1 MTARPSVATA
11 AAPTALAAFL
21 RGVER
26 RAALF
31 AQLQC
36 GDAGDGDAALAL
48 ALPAFAAEARQWPLA
63 DWSRRFW
70 SGLLA
75 TPPLRGTPPQHARW
89 PAAFA
94 ALVPLGSGPRAA
106 LLLRLVAGLEEA
118 EAAAVLGLARPTYR
132 FALQRVLP
140 RRADGSADAEA
151 WHALEAAVAAALQ
164 QLPAQRLVSLA
175 RLREAA
181 LAGARVAPVPRARPR
196 PSRPRGAA
204 AAPPRW
210 LLPLLWSALAACAL
224 AFAATFLPALR
235 APPAADGSLRIQRA
249 PLPAAAA
256 PAATFDPDTA
266 LLSHRDFEW
275 LLSDPDPALLRD
287 LDFYA
292 WYAAELAT
300 QPATALPLPEAAQP
314 LPAATEDADATP

>member
-1 MTARPSVATA
+1 MTARPPAPAATT
-11 AAPTALAAFL
+11 TALAAFL

-36 GDAGDGDAALAL
+36 GDAGSGDAALAQ

-63 DWSRRFW
+63 DWDRRFW

-75 TPPLRGTPPQHARW
+75 TPMLRAAPRHAHW
-89 PAAFA
+89 PAPFA
-94 ALVPLGSGPRAA
+94 ALARLGGGPRAA
-106 LLLRLVAGLEEA
+106 LLLRLVAGLETA
-118 EAAAVLGLARPTYR
+118 EAAAVLGIAAPTYR
-132 FALQRVLP
+132 LALQRAVP
-140 RRADGSADAEA
+140 RCTNGSADMQA
-151 WHALEAAVAAALQ
+151 WRALEAAVATALR
-164 QLPAQRLVSLA
+164 QLPAQRLAALA

-181 LAGARVAPVPRARPR
+181 LAGAGVAPASRARPR
-196 PSRPRGAA
+196 PSSRRGTA

-224 AFAATFLPALR
+224 AFAATFVPGLR

-249 PLPAAAA
+249 PLPAAA
-256 PAATFDPDTA
+256 PMATFDPHTA
-266 LLSHRDFEW
+266 LLSHPDFDW
-275 LLSDPDPALLRD
+275 LLAAPDPALLRD

-292 WYAAELAT
+292 WYAAELAA
-300 QPATALPLPEAAQP
+300 QPAAALPLADAAQP
-314 LPAATEDADATP
+314 LPDAAGENADATP